1 MKEKRSGEEE
11 ENEREEVINLLS
23 ISRFNL
29 FLENKQRLLDF
40 SLHFHEYHYT
50 LHKYNAPPFM
60 SFIIRSCTSFS
71 SKYMD
76 EREFSKAKRGQN

>member
-1 MKEKRSGEEE
+1 MKEKQSG
-11 ENEREEVINLLS
+11 EEVINLLF
-23 ISRFNL
+23 ISGFNL

-50 LHKYNAPPFM
+50 LHKYNTPPFM
-60 SFIIRSCTSFS
+60 SFIIRSCPSFS

-76 EREFSKAKRGQN
+76 EREFSKVKGGQN